1 VIPVSELRPLA
12 VGEIVDSAFK
22 LLRRNARIL
31 YPISVVVLV
40 PVGIL
45 QAVLLASQGASIDF
59 APLLDPTI
67 TPTQAEQAFSGF
79 LDSYLALAAGT
90 LVSFMAGLLVQ
101 GGTTWAV
108 AAAYEGNPPGWKTA
122 LRQGFR
128 RFPAV
133 FVAVLAIGIASTVG
147 LVFCLAPGVFL
158 FICWSV
164 AIPALVHE
172 RLGPFSAMRRSYRLV
187 RRRFWPA
194 MGAVILAYLVY
205 YVLSQ
210 IVSAAAVAA
219 TFIGLATSTDYSLFP
234 SLLAS
239 ELVSVLVVPFIA
251 CVVTVL
257 YFDLRIRAE
266 GYDLERAI
274 NALAGDPSKPAP
286 RPVSEDP
293 FG

>member
-1 VIPVSELRPLA
+1 LRPLA
-12 VGEIVDSAFK
+12 VGEIVDTAFK

-31 YPISVVVLV
+31 YPISAVVLV
-40 PVGIL
+40 PVGVF
-45 QAVLLASQGASIDF
+45 QAFLLASQGTSIDF
-59 APLLDPTI
+59 APFLDPTI
-67 TPTQAEQAFSGF
+67 TPVEAEQALSGF
-79 LDSYLALAAGT
+79 LDSYFALLAGT
-90 LVSFMAGLLVQ
+90 LVSFLAGLLVQ
-101 GGTTWAV
+101 GGTTWA
-108 AAAYEGNPPGWKTA
+108 ATTSYEGNPPDWKTA
-122 LRQGFR
+122 LRHGFR

-133 FVAVLAIGIASTVG
+133 LVTALAVGIASTIG
-147 LVFCLAPGVFL
+147 LLLCVAPGVFL

-172 RLGPFSAMRRSYRLV
+172 GLGPFSAMRRSYRLV
-187 RRRFWPA
+187 IKRFWPSL
-194 MGAVILAYLVY
+194 GAVVLAYLVY

-210 IVSAAAVAA
+210 IVSVAALAA
-219 TFIGLATSTDYSLFP
+219 TFVGLANSAEYSLFP

-239 ELVSVLVVPFIA
+239 ELVTVIVVPFIA

-274 NALAGDPSKPAP
+274 DALAVGSDSRTAAPPA
-286 RPVSEDP
+286 SEDP